1 MTREDECADL
11 LVAARKLA
19 RPVTGLDQLLDAN
32 SGYRVQAL
40 VDQRHREAGRKP
52 IGWKV
57 GLTTP
62 EPMLGIIYG
71 DSVLSDGAVLDL
83 RDACAPKIEGEILLR
98 IGQLPDPECSDA
110 TLLASIASIQA
121 AVEVAD
127 CRITDWA
134 APHDHWV
141 ADNACCGWIVPASDS
156 FAPDRFDLAK
166 VRMQLTGNGSLI
178 AQGLG
183 GHCMGGALHVYRWF
197 LGAAARQGRAVRN
210 GDVLLT
216 GSIGVPTPMRAD
228 TRYHLQM
235 SGGTGMVGEVSLS
248 TSDL

>member
-1 MTREDECADL
+1 MTREDECAEL

-19 RPVTGLDQLLDAN
+19 RPVTGLDQLLDGN

-71 DSVLSDGAVLDL
+71 DSVLPDGAVLDL
-83 RDACAPKIEGEILLR
+83 RDACAPRIEGEILLR
-98 IGQLPDPECSDA
+98 IGQVPDPECDDA

-121 AVEVAD
+121 AMEIAD
-127 CRITDWA
+127 CRITNWA
-134 APHDHWV
+134 APLDHWV
-141 ADNACCGWIVPASDS
+141 ADNACCGWIVPASES

-166 VRMQLTGNGSLI
+166 VRMQLTGNGSPI
-178 AQGLG
+178 AEGLG
-183 GHCMGGALHVYRWF
+183 SNCMGGALQVYRCF
-197 LGAAARQGRAVRN
+197 LGATARQGRVVRN
-210 GDVLLT
+210 GDILLT
-216 GSIGVPTPMRAD
+216 GSIGVPTPMRAG
-228 TRYHLQM
+228 TRYHLHIA
-235 SGGTGMVGEVSLS
+235 GEAGVVGEVSLS
-248 TSDL
+248 TAHA